1 MKFARKFAIRLVVA
15 GALIGA
21 PHAVMAQSVL
31 PDDSYG
37 GGWKLALVNGAL
49 AAITTIGAAACSGA
63 SGLAADG
70 IQSML
75 GGS

>member
-1 MKFARKFAIRLVVA
+1 MKFARKFAVRLVIA

-21 PHAVMAQSVL
+21 PHAVMAQTVV

-49 AAITTIGAAACSGA
+49 SAITTIGAAACAGA
-63 SGLAADG
+63 SGLAAG
-70 IQSML
+70 SVQSL
-75 GGS
+75 ISGS